1 MMNQRQVTIKCMY
14 PQQSQGLFN
23 ITAGKR
29 QLRTL

>member
-1 MMNQRQVTIKCMY
+1 MNQRQVTIKCMH